1 MAAITATQRLGPN
14 GNKPHSNRRVSATF
28 ECAPKNIFGLPPAPV
43 VSGRF
48 LLQILSGRS
57 LDMPY
62 SSTYPAGCLD
72 TSQKHASARYHSK
85 AVVMEGGGGCDW
97 ADDDVGDDEVFTARG
112 GQGSESDVEPE
123 PVPRAQEQSPRNGGG
138 RDDRRGDDRRGGDR
152 RGGGGAPQMPTRPP
166 FTVLHDV
173 RTRRRT
179 SLTVQ

>member
-1 MAAITATQRLGPN
+1 
-14 GNKPHSNRRVSATF
+14 
-28 ECAPKNIFGLPPAPV
+28 
-43 VSGRF
+43 
-48 LLQILSGRS
+48 
-57 LDMPY
+57 MPGM
-62 SSTYPAGCLD
+62 T
-72 TSQKHASARYHSK
+72 
-85 AVVMEGGGGCDW
+85 MEGGGGCDW

-112 GQGSESDVEPE
+112 GQDSESDVEPE

-152 RGGGGAPQMPTRPP
+152 RDDRQGGDRRDDRHDDRRGGGTGGGGGGGAPQMPTRPP